1 MLLDLYVKAP
11 ATVGFKIAP
20 IGTKSRTLRSKVV
33 FARMISVGILL
44 TVTVTVVEFL
54 AYILSSPT
62 VTVMIAVPSPT
73 AVTRPFSSTVATELL
88 LDV

>member
-1 MLLDLYVKAP
+1 ML
-11 ATVGFKIAP
+11 
-20 IGTKSRTLRSKVV
+20 
-33 FARMISVGILL
+33 ISVGILL
-44 TVTVTVVEFL
+44 TVTVTVVEFF